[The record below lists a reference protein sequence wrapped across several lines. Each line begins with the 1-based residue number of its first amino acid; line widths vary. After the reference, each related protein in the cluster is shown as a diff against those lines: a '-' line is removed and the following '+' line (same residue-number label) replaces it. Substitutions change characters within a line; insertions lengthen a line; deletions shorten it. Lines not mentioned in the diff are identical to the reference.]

1 MPRNAIKLAIIG
13 GGSSYTPEL
22 VEGVIK
28 RLEFLPV
35 KQMHF
40 VDIESGAEKLEIIK
54 GLAQRMVDKAGA
66 DI

>member
-1 MPRNAIKLAIIG
+1 MSREAIKLAIIG

-28 RLEFLPV
+28 RLEYLPV
-35 KQMHF
+35 RKIHF

-54 GLAQRMVDKAGA
+54 GLAQ
-66 DI
+66 